1 MAYIVFSLFFALVLF
16 VGNAAASIFLGIIFA
31 LISKP
36 EQSFISLKVGA
47 TPLQI
52 GIVILGATIS
62 LPYAWSVSANY
73 LPWISLFVL
82 GSFFTGLL
90 LGKILGIHHRIAF
103 LLSAGAAICGGTAMA
118 AVAPII
124 KAKPQ
129 EILIAM
135 SIVFLLNALAIIFF
149 PIIGGYLEMT
159 NFQFGAWSAL
169 AIHDTSSVIG
179 SALSY
184 SNESAQVAATLK
196 LGRTIWIIPLILI
209 TNWIVNR
216 QAETTKFPRF
226 ILFFILAILLNTM
239 LSFTEQVLDA
249 LKIASHIFL
258 MLGLFCIGSQ
268 FKVQEL
274 KSISG
279 MPLVLALI
287 LWIIVIP
294 SAYWLVTYLNSS
306 LI

>member
-1 MAYIVFSLFFALVLF
+1 MGYIFFLLFFALVLF
-16 VGNAAASIFLGIIFA
+16 IGNAAASIFLGIIFA
-31 LISKP
+31 LIIKP
-36 EQSFISLKVGA
+36 EESFISVKVGT

-82 GSFFTGLL
+82 GSFFTGLV

-129 EILIAM
+129 ELLIAM
-135 SIVFLLNALAIIFF
+135 TIVFLLNALAIIFF

-159 NFQFGAWSAL
+159 DFQFGAWSAL

-179 SALSY
+179 SALTY

-239 LSFTEQVLDA
+239 LNFNEQVLDS
-249 LKIASHIFL
+249 LKIASQIFL

-279 MPLVLALI
+279 KPLVLALI

-294 SAYWLVTYLNSS
+294 SAYWLVTYF
-306 LI
+306 